1 VPVEPARSLILLETW
16 AASQL
21 VEQLMR
27 RELEAEGVPIERY
40 GLLSAIAVL
49 GPLTPSD
56 LATRLGYRPTTLSEA
71 LQLLFEAGLVE
82 KRPNP
87 DDGRSYLLRATREG
101 EARVRR
107 ARKGINRA
115 LDALERHLERPLDEA
130 EQAVVELR
138 RALAAAVDDPDAGSV
153 RAATPSRTSGSRRA

>member
-21 VEQLMR
+21 VDQLLR

-49 GPLTPSD
+49 GPLTPTD
-56 LATRLGYRPTTLSEA
+56 LASRLGYRPTTLSEA
-71 LQLLFEAGLVE
+71 LQLLFEDGLVE

-87 DDGRSYLLRATREG
+87 DDGRSYLLRATRTG

-107 ARKGINRA
+107 ARRGINRA
-115 LDALERHLERPLDEA
+115 LDALERELDRPLEEV
-130 EQAVVELR
+130 EQAVVGLR
-138 RALAAAVDDPDAGSV
+138 RALADAVEEPFLA
-153 RAATPSRTSGSRRA
+153 RRSPGR